1 MSFSYIPI
9 TLSGQG
15 NGGGGL
21 ITVGESGL
29 YSSINE
35 AMDDWHNVLFIN
47 SDTTEPSGISVRP
60 SGLTIVILPGVTLE
74 MGTNKFNLN
83 DTYLNISGHGNL
95 SYAFTSTQTLFDGN
109 AASKLSVEGIT
120 IQNTSTGYDCLTDIP
135 YAKFS
140 DVTIEGDVTVCS
152 NYNTLAGITFK
163 NGTIG
168 VASGVAST
176 LIAGSLFDGMLISDS
191 GNGTVISDGVIV

>member
-9 TLSGQG
+9 SLFGMGAG
-15 NGGGGL
+15 NGL

-47 SDTTEPSGISVRP
+47 SDVTEPSGVSVRP
-60 SGLTIVILPGVTLE
+60 SGLTIVILPSATLD

-83 DTYLNISGHGNL
+83 DTSLNITGHGNL
-95 SYAFTSTQTLFDGN
+95 SYAFTSAQTLFDGN
-109 AASKLSVEGIT
+109 AASKLSVQGIT
-120 IQNTSTGYDCLTDIP
+120 IQNASTGYDCLTNIP
-135 YAKFS
+135 YAKFA
-140 DVTIEGDVTVCS
+140 DVTIEGDATICS
-152 NYNTLAGITFK
+152 SYNTMNGTTFK

-168 VASGVAST
+168 VASGVDST
-176 LIAGSLFDGMLISDS
+176 LIAGSLFDGMLIIDS
-191 GNGTVISDGVIV
+191 GNGTVISDGAIV